1 MTVGLGLFVGL
12 GFGLFVGLGFG
23 LGGDLGF
30 GLLWLGLLCCMGC
43 RDWAGRGFAVTGLGV
58 GLL

>member
-30 GLLWLGLLCCMGC
+30 GLPWVGLPGCLCA
-43 RDWAGRGFAVTGLGV
+43 DLGV
-58 GLL
+58 G

>member
-23 LGGDLGF
+23 LGSDLGF
-30 GLLWLGLLCCMGC
+30 GLPWVGLPCCLCA
-43 RDWAGRGFAVTGLGV
+43 DLGV
-58 GLL
+58 G